1 MPPAAPPPAA
11 PPPGMEAVPPPPPP
25 PPAPVVEAAPPAA
38 VPVVAAPPAPANPP
52 AATPAPP
59 AWNTVMKE
67 ELLVDTYYMV
77 NFNGFKSGQNSL
89 LPPSGRVF
97 DNQSNS
103 FTMNY
108 AKIGLEVDSDP
119 VTVRADLGYGY
130 LASIVSGASSPAA
143 SFLVQQAFASL
154 KIPMTPLTLDMG
166 RFVTGAGSEVI
177 EANKNWLYSR
187 SYLFGQIPFYHTG
200 ARLTA
205 KVNDQF
211 SAQLTV
217 ANSQNS
223 PADPDVNANKV
234 VGLQL
239 SFAPLSTTSIIATG
253 YVGKEGPQGMEG
265 DEKLTLDL
273 VASHN
278 ISDAFGLNL
287 NFDYIKLGDFHVTGA
302 ALMARFV
309 ASEHLA
315 LAARFEFVNTKPGAN
330 LDSINYEEGTVGVAF
345 PFAGHFEARV
355 EVRGDF
361 AGQPIFPG
369 ANPTAL
375 NPAGDG
381 SKNQFT
387 GTVAFLG
394 FM

>member
-11 PPPGMEAVPPPPPP
+11 PPPAMEAVPPPPPP
-25 PPAPVVEAAPPAA
+25 PPAPVVEAAPPSA

-67 ELLVDTYYMV
+67 ELLVDTYYMI

-89 LPPSGRVF
+89 LAPGGRVF
-97 DNQSNS
+97 DTQSNS

-130 LASIVSGASSPAA
+130 LASIVSGATASPGMPLAA

-187 SYLFGQIPFYHTG
+187 SFLFGIIPFYHTG

-239 SFAPLSTTSIIATG
+239 SFAPLPTTSIIATG
-253 YVGKEGPQGMEG
+253 YVGKEGPQGAEG

-278 ISDAFGLNL
+278 VSDAFGLNL
-287 NFDYIKLGDFHVTGA
+287 NFDYVKLGDFHVTGA

-315 LAARFEFVNTKPGAN
+315 LAARGEFLNSKAMAGV
-330 LDSINYEEGTVGVAF
+330 DSVNYEEGTIGAAF
-345 PFAGHFEARV
+345 PFAGHFEARL

-361 AGQPIFPG
+361 AGQPVYPG
-369 ANPTAL
+369 TLP
-375 NPAGDG
+375 GG

>member
-1 MPPAAPPPAA
+1 
-11 PPPGMEAVPPPPPP
+11 
-25 PPAPVVEAAPPAA
+25 
-38 VPVVAAPPAPANPP
+38 
-52 AATPAPP
+52 
-59 AWNTVMKE
+59 MKE

-89 LPPSGRVF
+89 LPPSGRIF

-130 LASIVSGASSPAA
+130 LASIVSGATASPGMPAAA
-143 SFLVQQAFASL
+143 SFLVQQAFASV
-154 KIPMTPLTLDMG
+154 KIPLTPLTLDMG
-166 RFVTGAGSEVI
+166 RFVTGAGAEVI

-211 SAQLTV
+211 SAQLSV

-239 SFAPLSTTSIIATG
+239 SFAPLPTTSIIATG
-253 YVGKEGPQGMEG
+253 YLGKEGPQGAEG

-278 ISDAFGLNL
+278 ISDVFGLNL
-287 NFDYIKLGDFHVTGA
+287 NFDYIKQGEFHVTGA
-302 ALMARFV
+302 ALMGRFV
-309 ASEHLA
+309 AAEHLA
-315 LAARFEFVNTKPGAN
+315 LAARFEFVNTKPGAGA
-330 LDSINYEEGTVGVAF
+330 DSINYEEGTIGAAF

-361 AGQPIFPG
+361 ANQALFPG
-369 ANPTAL
+369 ANPTAAAPL
-375 NPAGDG
+375 GEG

>member
-1 MPPAAPPPAA
+1 
-11 PPPGMEAVPPPPPP
+11 MEAVPPPPPP
-25 PPAPVVEAAPPAA
+25 PPPPVVDTAPPAA
-38 VPVVAAPPAPANPP
+38 AAPVAVPVMAAPATADKPTAAP
-52 AATPAPP
+52 PAPP
-59 AWNTVMKE
+59 AWNNVMKE
-67 ELLVDTYYMV
+67 ELLVDSYYMV

-89 LPPSGRVF
+89 LAPTGRVF
-97 DNQSNS
+97 DYQSNS

-130 LASIVSGASSPAA
+130 LASIVSGASGASA
-143 SFLVQQAFASL
+143 SFLVQQAYASL

-166 RFVTGAGSEVI
+166 RFVTGAGAEVI

-187 SYLFGQIPFYHTG
+187 SYLFGIIPFYHSG

-239 SFAPLSTTSIIATG
+239 AFNPLTTTSIIATG
-253 YVGKEGPQGMEG
+253 YLGKEGPQGAEG
-265 DEKLTLDL
+265 DQKLTVDV
-273 VASHN
+273 VASHAVN
-278 ISDAFGLNL
+278 DVFGLNL
-287 NFDYIKLGDFHVTGA
+287 NLDYVKQGDTHVMGA
-302 ALMARFV
+302 ALMARYV
-309 ASEHLA
+309 AAEHLA
-315 LAARFEFVNTKPGAN
+315 LALRGEFLNAKPVAG
-330 LDSINYEEGTVGVAF
+330 LDSYNFGEGTIGAAF

-361 AGQPIFPG
+361 AGERIFPG
-369 ANPTAL
+369 ANPSTLAPL
-375 NPAGDG
+375 GEG
-381 SKNQFT
+381 SKSQFT

>member
-1 MPPAAPPPAA
+1 M
-11 PPPGMEAVPPPPPP
+11 
-25 PPAPVVEAAPPAA
+25 A

-52 AATPAPP
+52 AATPAPAP
-59 AWNTVMKE
+59 WNTVMKE
-67 ELLVDTYYMV
+67 ELLVDSYYMI

-89 LPPSGRVF
+89 LPASGRVF
-97 DNQSNS
+97 DTQSNS
-103 FTMNY
+103 FTLNY

-130 LASIVSGASSPAA
+130 LGSVVAGGSPTTAA
-143 SFLVQQAFASL
+143 FLVEQAFASL
-154 KIPMTPLTLDMG
+154 KIPQTPLTLDMG
-166 RFVTGAGSEVI
+166 RFVTGAGAEVI

-187 SYLFGQIPFYHTG
+187 SFLFGQIPFYHTG

-223 PADPDVNANKV
+223 PADPDVNSNKV

-239 SFAPLSTTSIIATG
+239 AFNPLSTTSIIATG
-253 YVGKEGPQGMEG
+253 YIGKEGVQGAAG

-278 ISDAFGLNL
+278 LSDVFGLNL
-287 NFDYIKLGDFHVTGA
+287 NFDYIKLGDSHVVGA
-302 ALMARFV
+302 ALMARYV
-309 ASEHLA
+309 AAEHLA
-315 LAARFEFVNTKPGAN
+315 LAARGEFVNTKPMGVGAT
-330 LDSINYEEGTVGVAF
+330 SSNYGEGTIGAAF

-361 AGQPIFPG
+361 AGDPISRV
-369 ANPTAL
+369 PTPPPSTRTA
-375 NPAGDG
+375 
-381 SKNQFT
+381 
-387 GTVAFLG
+387 TVRRTSSRERLRSWASCKPLLQ
-394 FM
+394 

>member
-1 MPPAAPPPAA
+1 ME
-11 PPPGMEAVPPPPPP
+11 EAVPPPPPP
-25 PPAPVVEAAPPAA
+25 PPPVVEVAPPGA
-38 VPVVAAPPAPANPP
+38 VPVVGAPPAPANPP
-52 AATPAPP
+52 AATPAAPP
-59 AWNTVMKE
+59 PWNTVMKE
-67 ELLVDTYYMV
+67 ELLVDSYYMV
-77 NFNGFKSGQNSL
+77 NFNGFKSGQTSL
-89 LPPSGRVF
+89 TPPVGRVF
-97 DNQSNS
+97 DTFSNS

-130 LASIVSGASSPAA
+130 LGSVVAGGSPNTAA
-143 SFLVQQAFASL
+143 FLVQQAFAAL
-154 KIPMTPLTLDMG
+154 KIPGTPLTLDMG

-187 SYLFGQIPFYHTG
+187 SFLFGQIPFFHTG

-223 PADPDVNANKV
+223 PADPDVNSGKV

-239 SFAPLSTTSIIATG
+239 AFAPLSTTSIIATG
-253 YVGKEGPQGMEG
+253 YFGKEGPQGMEG
-265 DEKLTLDL
+265 DEKITLDL

-287 NFDYIKLGDFHVTGA
+287 NFDYIKLGEFHLAGA
-302 ALMARFV
+302 ALMARYV
-309 ASEHLA
+309 AAEHVA
-315 LAARFEFVNTKPGAN
+315 LAARFEFVNSKAN
-330 LDSINYEEGTVGVAF
+330 SMADSLNTEEGTVGVAF

-361 AGQPIFPG
+361 AGEKIFPG
-369 ANPTAL
+369 ANPTMDNAL
-375 NPAGDG
+375 GEG